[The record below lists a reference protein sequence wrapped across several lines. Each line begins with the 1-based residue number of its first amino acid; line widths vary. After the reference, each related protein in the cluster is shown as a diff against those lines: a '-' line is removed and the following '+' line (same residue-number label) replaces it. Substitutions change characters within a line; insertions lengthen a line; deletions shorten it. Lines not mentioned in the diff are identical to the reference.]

1 MMPHIG
7 RRTGPVVTR
16 SGPGEARLRDDCQ
29 QKTLASLV
37 GTSWRET
44 FRGRPSIVGGRGGFL
59 GWGWR
64 QAGSGMARSRTRAET
79 NWLSQGQRRGQV
91 QGELAGLAGDPS
103 SEGKEASPK
112 GLGGCHRLS
121 QGDALGPAG
130 QIVGHD
136 LHRQPGF
143 IGGKAPR
150 GEMVQA
156 YAVLEVPDGVLDL
169 GVAAVAGLQ
178 FQGILPPGR

>member
-1 MMPHIG
+1 M
-7 RRTGPVVTR
+7 
-16 SGPGEARLRDDCQ
+16 
-29 QKTLASLV
+29 
-37 GTSWRET
+37 
-44 FRGRPSIVGGRGGFL
+44 
-59 GWGWR
+59 
-64 QAGSGMARSRTRAET
+64 GMASSGQWDGPQPYQSRDKLAFP
-79 NWLSQGQRRGQV
+79 GPAPGQV
-91 QGELAGLAGDPS
+91 QGELAGLAGNPS

-136 LHRQPGF
+136 LHRQPGS

-169 GVAAVAGLQ
+169 GVAAVAGLKV
-178 FQGILPPGR
+178 